1 MPIALAYM
9 IVRFV
14 IALVAVLVRGDVSK
28 EAELLVLRH
37 ENAVLR
43 RQVSR
48 PRYEPA
54 DRIWFAALS
63 SLVPCHRWPAV
74 FPVTP
79 ATILRWHRCL
89 VARKWTYTDQRRPGR
104 PPTSTAVK
112 KLILQ
117 MARDNPGWGHRRIQ
131 GELSRL
137 GHQVAPSTVWQI
149 LNAAGI
155 DPAPRRSGPT
165 WRQFLA
171 TQAHG
176 IIACDFFTVDTVTLK
191 RLYVLIFIEHGTRR
205 LHLAGMT
212 TNPSGPWVA
221 QQARNLAM
229 DLGNRTEALRFL
241 VRDRDTKFIAAFDE
255 VFRADGLRIIKTPPQ
270 APRANAIC
278 ERIVGTLR
286 REVLDQM
293 LILNERHLSK
303 IITEYAEHYNDHRP
317 HQSRGQ
323 RPPAI
328 ETPVTRPI
336 TDLADV
342 RLIRRQ
348 PVLDGLINQYHRAA

>member
-1 MPIALAYM
+1 M

-14 IALVAVLVRGDVSK
+14 LALVAVVVRGDVSK

-43 RQVSR
+43 RHVSR
-48 PRYEPA
+48 PRYESA

-63 SLVPCHRWPAV
+63 RLVPRRRWPAV

-79 ATILRWHRCL
+79 ATILRWHRRL
-89 VARKWTYTDQRRPGR
+89 VARKWTYTDRRRPGR
-104 PPTSTAVK
+104 PSTVTAVR

-131 GELSRL
+131 GELARL
-137 GHQVAPSTVWQI
+137 GHQVAPSTVWEI
-149 LNAAGI
+149 LTAAGI

-165 WRQFLA
+165 WRQFLSA
-171 TQAHG
+171 QAHG
-176 IIACDFFTVDTVTLK
+176 IIACDFFAVDTVTLK

-205 LHLAGMT
+205 LHLAGT
-212 TNPSGPWVA
+212 TANPAGTWVT
-221 QQARNLAM
+221 QQARNLVM
-229 DLGNRTEALRFL
+229 ELGARVEALRFL

-255 VFRADGLRIIKTPPQ
+255 VFRADDVRIIKAPPQ

-278 ERIVGTLR
+278 ERIIGTLR
-286 REVLDQM
+286 RELLDRM
-293 LILNERHLSK
+293 LVYNERHLSK
-303 IITEYAEHYNDHRP
+303 ILTEYAEHYNDHRP

-323 RPPAI
+323 RPPTV
-328 ETPVTRPI
+328 ETAVTRPI

-342 RLIRRQ
+342 HSIRQQ

>member
-1 MPIALAYM
+1 M
-9 IVRFV
+9 IIRFV
-14 IALVAVLVRGDVSK
+14 LALVAVLVRGDVSK

-43 RQVSR
+43 RQLPRS
-48 PRYEPA
+48 RYEPA

-63 SLVPCHRWPAV
+63 RLVPRRRWPAM

-79 ATILRWHRCL
+79 ATILRWHRRL
-89 VARKWTYTDQRRPGR
+89 VARKWTYTDRRRSGR
-104 PPTSTAVK
+104 PPTAMAVK

-117 MARDNPGWGHRRIQ
+117 MARDNPEWGHRRIQ
-131 GELSRL
+131 GELARL
-137 GHQVAPSTVWQI
+137 GHHVAPSTVWQV
-149 LNAAGI
+149 LNAARI
-155 DPAPRRSGPT
+155 DPAPRRAGPT
-165 WRQFLA
+165 WRQFLSA
-171 TQAHG
+171 QAHQ

-205 LHLAGMT
+205 LHLAGIT
-212 TNPSGPWVA
+212 AHPAGTWVV

-229 DLGNRTEALRFL
+229 ELGARMEALRFL
-241 VRDRDTKFIAAFDE
+241 VRDRDTKFTAAFDE
-255 VFRADGLRIIKTPPQ
+255 VFRVDGLRIIRTPPQ

-278 ERIVGTLR
+278 ERVVGTLR
-286 REVLDQM
+286 REALDRT
-293 LILNERHLSK
+293 LIFNERHLSK
-303 IITEYAEHYNDHRP
+303 ILAEYASRYNDHRP

-323 RPPAI
+323 RPPAV
-328 ETPVTRPI
+328 ETTATRPI

-342 RLIRRQ
+342 CSIRRQ